1 MNVRYLSV
9 LLMLAVLVVAG
20 GILPASSAAQT
31 VVGPEYALVKS
42 PINSLQRGERQCDY
56 FLWTKLGG
64 DVQRVSFSYIS
75 QDGKSETE
83 APQIEDLAVVINP
96 ACRWRYTTPVSRVWA
111 ASLSLKARDTHR
123 ASIVSGAR
131 QLPRL
136 SMLENLINTR

>member
-96 ACRWRYTTPVSRVWA
+96 AKDVPTARIAGEDNNNRTMWRLEMSMEIYNASKSCLGGISVSKGPGH
-111 ASLSLKARDTHR
+111 S
-123 ASIVSGAR
+123 
-131 QLPRL
+131 
-136 SMLENLINTR
+136 